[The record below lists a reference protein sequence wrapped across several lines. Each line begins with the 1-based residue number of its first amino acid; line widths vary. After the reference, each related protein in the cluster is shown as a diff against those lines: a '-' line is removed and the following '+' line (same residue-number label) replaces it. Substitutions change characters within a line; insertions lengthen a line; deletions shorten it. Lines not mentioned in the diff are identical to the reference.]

1 MSDIAKKR
9 QVQLDMTQS
18 TLTALQQTNSN
29 LVKHSETMQMLLH
42 VSHIVNQELNIEDEE
57 IIFLYSLLKD
67 VSSNAQ
73 MHKDQWEEAKMQLS
87 GIQEHY
93 QMAINNYDKEE
104 MAFTYTAI
112 QRNSQIANEDLNV
125 MYSQVQVK
133 VQKEQYEH
141 ITKHSLTL

>member
-1 MSDIAKKR
+1 
-9 QVQLDMTQS
+9 
-18 TLTALQQTNSN
+18 
-29 LVKHSETMQMLLH
+29 
-42 VSHIVNQELNIEDEE
+42 
-57 IIFLYSLLKD
+57 
-67 VSSNAQ
+67 
-73 MHKDQWEEAKMQLS
+73 MQLS

-93 QMAINNYDKEE
+93 QMAIKNYDKEE
-104 MAFTYTAI
+104 MAFTYSAI